1 MTDMRSERVD
11 SARATFDQLC
21 PQCEVANLATI
32 HCALICEKCGYTENC
47 EDNVEPAEFARQR

>member
-11 SARATFDQLC
+11 SAPTTSDLLC
-21 PQCEVANLATI
+21 PQCEAGYLAI
-32 HCALICEKCGYTENC
+32 MHCVLVCERCGYTENC